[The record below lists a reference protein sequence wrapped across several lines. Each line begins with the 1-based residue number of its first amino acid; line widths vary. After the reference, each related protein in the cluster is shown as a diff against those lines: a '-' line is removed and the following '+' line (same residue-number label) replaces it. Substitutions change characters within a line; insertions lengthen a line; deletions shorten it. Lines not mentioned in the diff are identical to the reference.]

1 MTPDQCRSAYRRA
14 LGQFEQ
20 VVIRRYTGAG
30 ANRPKFETTVL
41 ARVLDYVPSELIG
54 TIQQGDRRLI
64 VLADDVTMPTT
75 DSPPQTLTLPI
86 TSTDKIVLRG
96 KELQIIAVDDSTRR
110 VKGVLIAL
118 EIQARG

>member
-20 VVIRRYTGAG
+20 VVIRRYTGSG

-54 TIQQGDRRLI
+54 TIQQGDKRLI
-64 VLADDVTMPTT
+64 ILADDLI
-75 DSPPQTLTLPI
+75 DAQFELPLRRG
-86 TSTDKIVLRG
+86 DKAVIRG
-96 KELQIIAVDDSTRR
+96 KEHNIEAPDDSSRR
-110 VKGVLIAL
+110 LGGTLIAYEL
-118 EIQARG
+118 QVRG